1 MTYLVGELQ
10 IRISSFIVYF
20 LSESKHVFRKNIF
33 SYISLAFLPVLV
45 ETGRNLALPVIRVVG
60 CLTQGLDLS
69 IRCPTVKM

>member
-10 IRISSFIVYF
+10 IRSYSFIVYF

-33 SYISLAFLPVLV
+33 SYISRAFLPVLV
-45 ETGRNLALPVIRVVG
+45 ETSRNLALPVIRVVG

-69 IRCPTVKM
+69 IRCPTIKM

>member
-10 IRISSFIVYF
+10 IRSYSFIVYF

-33 SYISLAFLPVLV
+33 SYISRAFLPV

-69 IRCPTVKM
+69 IRCPTIKM